1 MSQFRSLHFCLHVKM
16 GELGFS
22 WFCSLAQRVSLDILK
37 VLWRHPLICPLLV
50 RLQVHAVLLMQFLF
64 SLPGAAHAVALVLY
78 YSLANNR
85 EGGWTYAEGLWVEVS
100 SILWL
105 ILVFGHVCWR
115 PVLPTGSS

>member
-64 SLPGAAHAVALVLY
+64 SLPGAAHEVALVLY
-78 YSLANNR
+78 L
-85 EGGWTYAEGLWVEVS
+85 L
-100 SILWL
+100 
-105 ILVFGHVCWR
+105 
-115 PVLPTGSS
+115 TGKQ